1 MTPRRFLSILGD
13 VAVAVALGVV
23 LAYVLAHGWAGG
35 FRP

>member
-1 MTPRRFLSILGD
+1 MTPRRFLAILGD
-13 VAVAVALGVV
+13 VALCIVIGVV